1 MKNHMK
7 YGRVTR
13 TINTDTVTA
22 FAWLNSY
29 GTPITLLIT
38 LQMSLIAEV
47 WFLHLRTFLTKISFG
62 AKNETLKPCS
72 SLRTNIRT
80 DGRTNTRVV
89 LYIRASLCHSP
100 RVKNGTQDA
109 IAGLGGIA
117 RISTP
122 EHHEHFV
129 IPAHILRGF

>member
-1 MKNHMK
+1 MPDTEHR

-62 AKNETLKPCS
+62 AKNETLNPAAHFGQ
-72 SLRTNIRT
+72 TYART
-80 DGRTNTRVV
+80 DAQTH
-89 LYIRASLCHSP
+89 A
-100 RVKNGTQDA
+100 
-109 IAGLGGIA
+109 
-117 RISTP
+117 
-122 EHHEHFV
+122 
-129 IPAHILRGF
+129 